1 MALLAG
7 STSVYMS
14 IKCVLVITSLL
25 EKDRPDWR
33 CAFEK
38 PGKTI
43 RRFPNRF
50 TMIKLRYSRVFGTI
64 CRHVIR

>member
-38 PGKTI
+38 PGYTAGEG
-43 RRFPNRF
+43 
-50 TMIKLRYSRVFGTI
+50 V
-64 CRHVIR
+64 RHDLSPRDALNAT